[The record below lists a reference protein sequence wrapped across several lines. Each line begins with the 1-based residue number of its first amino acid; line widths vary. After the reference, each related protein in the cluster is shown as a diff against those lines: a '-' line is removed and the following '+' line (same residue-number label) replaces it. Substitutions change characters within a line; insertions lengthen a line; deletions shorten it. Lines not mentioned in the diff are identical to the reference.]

1 MSIFSTQFYTFFRGV
16 IIAVIPNQPNYDI
29 FLSVSQKCDNAS
41 IFNLNLLI
49 PLNYWQNSKSGL
61 INRQLFIVLQF
72 DIYLKYIYAHS
83 LM

>member
-1 MSIFSTQFYTFFRGV
+1 MSIFSTQFYTFFGGV

-49 PLNYWQNSKSGL
+49 PLNY
-61 INRQLFIVLQF
+61 
-72 DIYLKYIYAHS
+72 
-83 LM
+83 